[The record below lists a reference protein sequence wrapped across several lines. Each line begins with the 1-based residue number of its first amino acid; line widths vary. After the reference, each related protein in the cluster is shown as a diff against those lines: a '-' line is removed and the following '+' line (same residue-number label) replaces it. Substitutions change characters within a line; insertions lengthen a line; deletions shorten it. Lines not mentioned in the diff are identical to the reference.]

1 MAGKKRDVKNKSG
14 ESRKEA
20 LSLLMLLAGGS
31 IYKLGAVLAA
41 MVLAETVLLTV
52 ASQNG
57 TGMESNLYNHSVFF
71 IFMMALGLVFFVL
84 AHMEGTMGTKGR
96 HTLRR
101 LKLSGTAVF
110 LIEAGYNLLCLTI
123 IFIIQVWIA
132 ILAVKVWGGAAG
144 RSVQGL
150 FLAFYRIEFLHCLV
164 PMEEAGKWLRNL
176 LMLFA
181 LALGAARSDWE
192 REYVLPALV
201 LLITAI
207 WFVGGIGS
215 SFEDYACIVLYL
227 LGIAEA
233 IWLIWKRRET
243 ED

>member
-132 ILAVKVWGGAAG
+132 IL
-144 RSVQGL
+144 
-150 FLAFYRIEFLHCLV
+150 HCLV

-181 LALGAARSDWE
+181 LALGAACSYWE

-201 LLITAI
+201 LLITAV